1 MSANNRRINHQPFDG
16 ARATFSVRLAEA
28 EFPRDIVASSN
39 AALLMDLAAEPDA
52 KNRDLFP
59 S

>member
-1 MSANNRRINHQPFDG
+1 MSANNRPINHQPFGG

-28 EFPRDIVASSN
+28 EFPRDIVAPSD
-39 AALLMDLAAEPDA
+39 AALLMGLAAELDA